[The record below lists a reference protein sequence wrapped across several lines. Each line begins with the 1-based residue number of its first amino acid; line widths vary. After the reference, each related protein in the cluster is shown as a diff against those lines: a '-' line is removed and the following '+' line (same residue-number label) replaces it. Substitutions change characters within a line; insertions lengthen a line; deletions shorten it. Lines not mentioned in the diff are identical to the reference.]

1 MSAMINNHYI
11 AKFEEL
17 EQLKEK
23 LAQTSQ
29 RTRYQSSDRQQTN
42 GINITEVKSSRNSE
56 KQSQSVEKFLNLRQQ
71 NQNVDNLINTWKQ
84 QKMHSVSVNQGTIA
98 GNIIHEFPEHESHQT
113 QLGTQPHQI
122 LEEDEQQQFQESIS
136 TAPTNNHQKGITK
149 VPSNSKTSLK
159 DQVNNEKKKSV
170 VYSKD
175 ANLLSHT
182 NQQNNSQYNQTV
194 VQKKNNPTI
203 RPQTSKIQPQSTPNQ
218 IAQKRAVQSKQINM
232 KMSQEIIPDVPQ
244 TPSQQKMK
252 QSSLLEKTRQV
263 KMNQISTKPQT
274 KSIQIN
280 QGEEKVYISQIQKLK
295 EIIVKLYE
303 QKFDNQMSHSS
314 TNIAKNFDLILNTMK
329 LDFRCLEN
337 D

>member
-1 MSAMINNHYI
+1 MSAQIDNRYI

-17 EQLKEK
+17 AQIKEK

-29 RTRYQSSDRQQTN
+29 RTRNQSSDRQQTN
-42 GINITEVKSSRNSE
+42 GINIPEVKSSRNSE
-56 KQSQSVEKFLNLRQQ
+56 RQSQSVEKFLNLRQQ

-84 QKMHSVSVNQGTIA
+84 QKTHSISLNQGTLT
-98 GNIIHEFPEHESHQT
+98 GTIIQESPEHESPQT
-113 QLGTQPHQI
+113 KPAIYPHLI

-136 TAPTNNHQKGITK
+136 PGPAINQQKGITK
-149 VPSNSKTSLK
+149 VPSNTKSSLK

-175 ANLLSHT
+175 ANLFSNT
-182 NQQNNSQYNQTV
+182 NQQTNSQSNQAV
-194 VQKKNNPTI
+194 AQKKNNAVV
-203 RPQTSKIQPQSTPNQ
+203 RPQTSKVQPQPTPNQ
-218 IAQKRAVQSKQINM
+218 IAQKKAVQSKQINM
-232 KMSQEIIPDVPQ
+232 KMSQEFIPEVPQ

-263 KMNQISTKPQT
+263 KMNQTNNKAQT
-274 KSIQIN
+274 KQNQISS
-280 QGEEKVYISQIQKLK
+280 GEEKILISQIQKLRETILK
-295 EIIVKLYE
+295 IYE
-303 QKFDNQMSHSS
+303 QKFDNQLSHSS
-314 TNIAKNFDLILNTMK
+314 TNIAKNFDLIVNTMK